1 MVDFQSWLDSW
12 NTYKGAVSMN
22 SLLIWLMVGGLIAG
36 VVFSII
42 CAFLKQGKETEVK
55 SVVDKISFVLCVISL
70 AVAVLSWPVYII
82 RANSYDRPERFSTA
96 VENTF
101 GVEDLYSTNSGY
113 NDTDFI
119 MGVEDMKDHLP
130 SDGKYPDSYIKDLKV
145 GKGIVVVDGSKVG
158 LTDSAGNYLKEKN
171 NVN

>member
-1 MVDFQSWLDSW
+1 MLFRS
-12 NTYKGAVSMN
+12 
-22 SLLIWLMVGGLIAG
+22 
-36 VVFSII
+36 
-42 CAFLKQGKETEVK
+42 
-55 SVVDKISFVLCVISL
+55 
-70 AVAVLSWPVYII
+70 PVYII

-130 SDGKYPDSYIKDLKV
+130 SDGKYPVSYIKDLKV
-145 GKGIVVVDGSKVG
+145 ERVLSS
-158 LTDSAGNYLKEKN
+158 LTAVRS
-171 NVN
+171 V